1 MLVAGTVSV
10 MLLTEMCGRLAAVS
24 HHTLA
29 DAIRE
34 RLGLPYFA
42 LPLVGELLVDALVL
56 TAEIG
61 GVAVALPLL
70 FGHDYRLWVPFVSFA
85 AWLLLWRG
93 TFGLIE
99 NGVSAVGLV
108 TLAFVAGAFALHA
121 PWHQVAAAIVP
132 RLPDSDRVRY
142 WYVAVNIMGSV
153 PLLILMNDGA
163 YLKDQRNSVLG
174 NVLVT
179 VIGVTFG
186 GRWHGYRVRWDQI
199 DLEDPRRLRLTCGV
213 EDLGRLPAPQKRR
226 AG

>member
-1 MLVAGTVSV
+1 

-42 LPLVGELLVDALVL
+42 EPEGDHYVATGFHIGPAALL
-56 TAEIG
+56 E
-61 GVAVALPLL
+61 
-70 FGHDYRLWVPFVSFA
+70 RLA
-85 AWLLLWRG
+85 
-93 TFGLIE
+93 
-99 NGVSAVGLV
+99 
-108 TLAFVAGAFALHA
+108 
-121 PWHQVAAAIVP
+121 
-132 RLPDSDRVRY
+132 VRY
-142 WYVAVNIMGSV
+142 
-153 PLLILMNDGA
+153 L
-163 YLKDQRNSVLG
+163 
-174 NVLVT
+174 
-179 VIGVTFG
+179 GVTFG